1 MAGWARPVRMTA
13 NSSLATVTALS
24 IFSSASKSV
33 SSIMFGSV
41 YFQCLWSLAVFAAC
55 LRSERVLRVLSGAG
69 AADQRADLLAADGPD
84 HVPLAHEREHH
95 DRQSVV
101 HAQADRRGIH
111 YLQLAAEVLA
121 VVESVEARRVRRG
134 VGIRVIDP
142 VDLGALE
149 DRVGADL

>member
-1 MAGWARPVRMTA
+1 MDGWARPVRMTA

-41 YFQCLWSLAVFAAC
+41 YFQCLWSLAVFAAVFAAVVTAS

-69 AADQRADLLAADGPD
+69 AADQRAHLLAADGPD

-95 DRQSVV
+95 DRQS
-101 HAQADRRGIH
+101 
-111 YLQLAAEVLA
+111 
-121 VVESVEARRVRRG
+121 
-134 VGIRVIDP
+134 
-142 VDLGALE
+142 
-149 DRVGADL
+149 